1 MKGRRGASK
10 DILQEPDALTYFRVS
25 SRRRPSR
32 ARSSPAGV
40 DLDRHV
46 SPRLPSAVLARFPFP
61 CCLLR
66 SADADDAQASWRD
79 GRAAGERRG
88 GCKTVTEPTET
99 AEIAALRVKANA
111 GDADA
116 QYNLGVCYNVGHGVP
131 QDSVQGAAWIR
142 KAAEQ
147 GLVGAQFNLGLMY
160 AYGRGV

>member
-1 MKGRRGASK
+1 M
-10 DILQEPDALTYFRVS
+10 
-25 SRRRPSR
+25 
-32 ARSSPAGV
+32 
-40 DLDRHV
+40 
-46 SPRLPSAVLARFPFP
+46 
-61 CCLLR
+61 
-66 SADADDAQASWRD
+66 
-79 GRAAGERRG
+79 
-88 GCKTVTEPTET
+88 TEPTET

-147 GLVGAQFNLGLMY
+147 GLVGAQFNVGLMY